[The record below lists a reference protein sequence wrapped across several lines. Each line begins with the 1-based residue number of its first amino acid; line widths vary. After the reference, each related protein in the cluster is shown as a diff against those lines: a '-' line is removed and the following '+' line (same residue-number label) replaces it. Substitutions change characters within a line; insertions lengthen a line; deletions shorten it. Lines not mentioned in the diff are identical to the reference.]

1 MSRFTSKGLDIFLF
15 YKGLLQDFVIWVLYN
30 HTILYSAHSLN
41 YSTETYKQLSD
52 PDSGIQLMS
61 DEYILENVL
70 NEIIGR

>member
-1 MSRFTSKGLDIFLF
+1 MRDSVLWRKKSHIIMMLAEKLGIDEERALNIF
-15 YKGLLQDFVIWVLYN
+15 
-30 HTILYSAHSLN
+30 

-70 NEIIGR
+70 SEIIGR